1 MWGRWGT
8 PQNFILAFIDEL
20 WKTWK
25 KSEFWKNFT
34 KIAGDNHH
42 FTHVYQKLQL
52 YEVYTVSE
60 IRSETNFF
68 VILGKF
74 LPFTSPPN
82 NPENQNYEKM
92 KKTIWRCHYFR
103 LVQQKTRSSDYAY
116 PDMECDKHNFLSFKA
131 IFCSFTPLLTAK
143 IKIWKKCNKDL
154 EKLSFYTCTP

>member
-1 MWGRWGT
+1 M
-8 PQNFILAFIDEL
+8 
-20 WKTWK
+20 K
-25 KSEFWKNFT
+25 KVGHTSEFHFGIYWWTLKNLK
-34 KIAGDNHH
+34 KIRILKIFYKNCWRYHH
-42 FTHVYQKLQL
+42 FTHVYQKPQL

-60 IRSETNFF
+60 IRSETIFF

-92 KKTIWRCHYFR
+92 NKTIWRCHYFR